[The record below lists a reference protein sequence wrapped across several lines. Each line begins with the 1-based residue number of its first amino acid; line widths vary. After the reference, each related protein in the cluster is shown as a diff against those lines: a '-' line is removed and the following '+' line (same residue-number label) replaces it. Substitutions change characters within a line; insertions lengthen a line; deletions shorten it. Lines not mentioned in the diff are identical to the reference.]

1 MSAVERETWVDNV
14 KVIACILVVLGHFF
28 QGITNENIL
37 PRNDLFQW
45 FNQTIYY
52 FHVPLFFICSGY
64 LYQTFSRVEDIHSW
78 RRNTLKKVLNLGVP
92 YFVFS
97 FAKWFVKAILSDDG
111 LSGLFDVW
119 FLYPMPPYWYL
130 YALFFL
136 FLVTPT
142 FRNKTMAV
150 GGLVIAM
157 LAKIIG
163 MLAECDVK
171 AISYI
176 LSHEI
181 WFVIGMCISVWNI
194 KAYIKKSMIIIPIVT
209 GVVFGVLSV
218 LIYKANMQHA
228 MASFI
233 MGLIACCSIIM
244 MVMILFKGGKQVEVF
259 AYLSKYTMPIFLM
272 HTLFAAPVRIIL
284 LKAGIWNAAVH
295 VVLGLLI
302 SFVGPIVAM
311 AIISKSK
318 RLEFFLYPGKFIKIG

>member
-52 FHVPLFFICSGY
+52 FHVPLFF
-64 LYQTFSRVEDIHSW
+64 
-78 RRNTLKKVLNLGVP
+78 
-92 YFVFS
+92 
-97 FAKWFVKAILSDDG
+97 
-111 LSGLFDVW
+111 
-119 FLYPMPPYWYL
+119 
-130 YALFFL
+130 L

-163 MLAECDVK
+163 VLAECDVK

-244 MVMILFKGGKQVEVF
+244 MVMILFKGGNRLR
-259 AYLSKYTMPIFLM
+259 Y
-272 HTLFAAPVRIIL
+272 
-284 LKAGIWNAAVH
+284 
-295 VVLGLLI
+295 LLI
-302 SFVGPIVAM
+302 CLSTQCRF
-311 AIISKSK
+311 S
-318 RLEFFLYPGKFIKIG
+318 